1 MKPVINFLFIAMVLA
16 GSISQTISA
25 QDVAP
30 VRTEVIQPIR
40 NESFNKNGTFPERK
54 LGGNPRMLNN
64 VLVFDG
70 ANDGNRQVDPQI
82 AVGGEHV
89 LHGTNQGLIIY
100 TKKGDF
106 VQGVSQRCFNGGID
120 PKLFYDG
127 HNQVFGFD
135 LWNPWDKEKKKPV
148 NISISET
155 NDPTG
160 VWNTYPIPAPD
171 GRDGGGIGYSRKWIG
186 YSFPGGENQ
195 TFVLKT
201 AEAKSGKDATIYH
214 FKGNLGHPVA
224 TQDAIDDLYFV
235 KLARERIVVTRV
247 ADSGNGTPVA
257 KQVFTAPHNFEYF
270 GWPPQSP
277 QKGTDKTTA
286 SGDRNPKNLVVQSG
300 FLWFSQTINCQGRAA
315 VQWHQVSLN
324 DGEFVQSGLI
334 NDKVNSF
341 IQTTLAVNKNLD
353 VLVGFQEAGPEM
365 FISPRFAYR
374 RASDPPNQLRP
385 MISLGEGKNATE
397 GGAWGDYSGSVI
409 DGDNLVDLW
418 TIQSI
423 ADETGRGDTV
433 IACLSAT
440 GPEPVAAAKVEQD
453 AKAAT
458 DETPTLRVL
467 TYNIHHGRGT
477 DGKFDYERM
486 AKVIAG
492 LNPDV
497 IALQEVDN
505 KTQRASGVDIAE
517 ELGQRLKMNHV
528 FGNALYFSGGQYG
541 EAVLSRFPIAD
552 AKAHHLPYR
561 FGNEPRTA
569 LEVRVTPDN
578 EIPEFTFVGTHLCH
592 QSSDTRWEQTQE
604 LDKLFSARSDL
615 PVIMAGD
622 LNARPGSK
630 PMQVLLDK
638 AWIDAVA
645 PKSRIDYV
653 LLRKEDPWEIVET
666 IIVDEPI
673 VSDHD
678 PILTI
683 LKWTGK

>member
-1 MKPVINFLFIAMVLA
+1 MKPASKILFIVMLLTGTFTQTVLA
-16 GSISQTISA
+16 QK
-25 QDVAP
+25 VAP
-30 VRTEVIQPIR
+30 IRTEVIKPIR
-40 NESFNKNGTFPERK
+40 NESFNKNGTFQERK

-70 ANDGNRQVDPQI
+70 ASDGNRQVDPQI
-82 AVGGEHV
+82 AVGGDHV
-89 LHGTNQGLIIY
+89 LHGTNNGLIVY
-100 TKKGDF
+100 TKKGEF
-106 VQGVSQRCFNGGID
+106 VQGVSQACFNGGID

-135 LWNPWDKEKKKPV
+135 LWNPWDKEKQKPV

-160 VWNTYPIPAPD
+160 VWNTYPVPAPE

-186 YSFPGGENQ
+186 YSFPGGEAR

-201 AEAKSGKDATIYH
+201 AEAKTGADATVYH
-214 FKGNLGHPVA
+214 FKGSLGHPVA

-235 KLARERIVVTRV
+235 KLDRKNIVVTRV
-247 ADSGNGTPVA
+247 ADSGDGTPVA
-257 KQVFTAPHNFEYF
+257 IQVFSATHNFEHF
-270 GWPPQSP
+270 DWPPKSP
-277 QKGTDKTTA
+277 QKGTDKATA
-286 SGDRNPKNLVVQSG
+286 SGDRNPKNLVIQSG
-300 FLWFSQTINCQGRAA
+300 FLWFSQTINCNGRAA
-315 VQWHQVSLN
+315 VQWHQVSLK
-324 DGEFVQSGLI
+324 DGEFIQSGLI
-334 NDKVNSF
+334 SDQTNSF

-353 VLVGFQEAGPEM
+353 VLVGFQETGPEM

-374 RASDPPNQLRP
+374 RAADTLNQLRP
-385 MISLGEGKNATE
+385 IISLGEGKSATE

-418 TIQSI
+418 TIQSV
-423 ADETGRGDTV
+423 ADSEGRGDTV

-440 GPEPVAAAKVEQD
+440 GPEPVAKTNTKVKQD
-453 AKAAT
+453 T
-458 DETPTLRVL
+458 NDESPTLRVL
-467 TYNIHHGRGT
+467 TYNIHHGRGM

-486 AKVIAG
+486 AKVMAD

-497 IALQEVDN
+497 IAIQEVD
-505 KTQRASGVDIAE
+505 KETQRANGVDIAK

-528 FGNALYFSGGQYG
+528 FGNALYYSGGQYG
-541 EAVLSRFPIAD
+541 EAILSRFPIAD

-569 LEVRVTPDN
+569 LEVHVTPDN
-578 EIPEFTFVGTHLCH
+578 GMPKFTFVGTHLCH
-592 QSSDTRWEQTQE
+592 QSSDTRLEQTKE

-615 PVIMAGD
+615 PVIMVGD

-630 PMQVLLDK
+630 PMQVLLDG

-653 LLRKEDPWEIVET
+653 LLRKTDPWEIVET
-666 IIVDEPI
+666 IIVDEPV

-678 PILTI
+678 PVLTV